1 MRTKHIT
8 KISST
13 KFLGLI
19 IDKTL
24 LWKNHI
30 DQIMSKLRSACYAIK
45 TVNVTMSQEI
55 LRMTYFF
62 YVHSII
68 TYNILR

>member
-1 MRTKHIT
+1 MRTKHIA

-24 LWKNHI
+24 QWKHHI
-30 DQIMSKLRSACYAIK
+30 DQIMSKLSSACYAIK
-45 TVNVTMSQEI
+45 TVKVMMSQ
-55 LRMTYFF
+55 T
-62 YVHSII
+62 
-68 TYNILR
+68 T

>member
-8 KISST
+8 RISST

-24 LWKNHI
+24 PWKNYI
-30 DQIMSKLRSACYAIK
+30 DQIMSKLSSACYAIK
-45 TVNVTMSQEI
+45 TVKAMMSQDT
-55 LRMTYFF
+55 LRMIYFF
-62 YVHSII
+62 FVHSIM
-68 TYNILR
+68 TYNILG

>member
-13 KFLGLI
+13 KFLGPF

-24 LWKNHI
+24 PWKNHI
-30 DQIMSKLRSACYAIK
+30 DQIMSKLSSVCYAIK
-45 TVNVTMSQEI
+45 TVKAMMSQET
-55 LRMTYFF
+55 LRMIHFF
-62 YVHSII
+62 YVHSIM
-68 TYNILR
+68 TYNILG